1 MIRDKK
7 AVILLNKSDLST
19 VVDKKALETLIT
31 KPMIDI
37 SAKEETG
44 IHELESTLKE
54 MFYHGDISFNDEV
67 YITNIRHKTALADAL
82 SSLKKVEESIEN
94 QMPEDFFTIDLMDAY
109 ESLGSIT
116 GETIGEERRIRHRCS
131 WCGTCRLRS
140 CPCLRKT
147 RSENDCFHRKC
158 RKYRHDAMQPEYR
171 RYLKGAPGT

>member
-1 MIRDKK
+1 MDTAGIRDTSDIVEKIGVDKAKENAEKADLIIYVVDASRPLDENDHEIIEMIRDKK

-54 MFYHGDISFNDEV
+54 MFYHGDI
-67 YITNIRHKTALADAL
+67 
-82 SSLKKVEESIEN
+82 
-94 QMPEDFFTIDLMDAY
+94 
-109 ESLGSIT
+109 
-116 GETIGEERRIRHRCS
+116 
-131 WCGTCRLRS
+131 
-140 CPCLRKT
+140 CLRKT

>member
-54 MFYHGDISFNDEV
+54 MFYHVISHLTMRFISPISD
-67 YITNIRHKTALADAL
+67 TKQLLPMHFPA
-82 SSLKKVEESIEN
+82 
-94 QMPEDFFTIDLMDAY
+94 
-109 ESLGSIT
+109 
-116 GETIGEERRIRHRCS
+116 
-131 WCGTCRLRS
+131 
-140 CPCLRKT
+140 
-147 RSENDCFHRKC
+147 
-158 RKYRHDAMQPEYR
+158 
-171 RYLKGAPGT
+171 